1 MFLTLKLFVDLA
13 ISWWL
18 IMLKKLHIK
27 LTIICTIFTGI
38 ILLIT
43 SLFCLYSAKKSII
56 NNEYSNFKICYNT
69 IYSYLQSE
77 NTISYSWLSQT
88 EENYNVILY
97 IEDNSSP
104 ISYNSVIESE
114 KRNEL
119 IKYFKD
125 FAIDNYDFDI
135 SSNKINTKALFN
147 IDFSGNYEKEKYY
160 VSVGSINKGSN
171 NIGVLIIYSLENCYN
186 KIFTQNI
193 TFIFI
198 DIIALLSLG
207 FFAYFFTKHTIKPI
221 EKSQERQVQF
231 IASASHE
238 LRSPLAVITSAS
250 SALKKASPKDQEKFI
265 DMISSE
271 SNRMA
276 GLINDMLLLASA
288 NNESWSINKTEEEL
302 DTILLNTYEEFEL
315 LAKEKNISLS
325 IELPDY
331 EIPKCKCDKERI
343 IQVLFILIN
352 NALSYTQSGGKVKL
366 SLKAFSNHIEIYV
379 IDNGIGISDKDKEH
393 IFEPFYRRDSSHNS
407 KEHFGLGLSIAYE
420 IIRLHKGNIIIKDT
434 LEKGSTFIISLPN

>member
-1 MFLTLKLFVDLA
+1 M
-13 ISWWL
+13 
-18 IMLKKLHIK
+18 
-27 LTIICTIFTGI
+27 
-38 ILLIT
+38 
-43 SLFCLYSAKKSII
+43 
-56 NNEYSNFKICYNT
+56 
-69 IYSYLQSE
+69 
-77 NTISYSWLSQT
+77 
-88 EENYNVILY
+88 
-97 IEDNSSP
+97 
-104 ISYNSVIESE
+104 
-114 KRNEL
+114 
-119 IKYFKD
+119 
-125 FAIDNYDFDI
+125 
-135 SSNKINTKALFN
+135 
-147 IDFSGNYEKEKYY
+147 
-160 VSVGSINKGSN
+160 
-171 NIGVLIIYSLENCYN
+171 LIIYSLENCYN
-186 KIFTQNI
+186 KIFFQNI
-193 TFIFI
+193 TFVFI
-198 DIIALLSLG
+198 DIIALLFLG

-221 EKSQERQVQF
+221 EKSQKKQVQF

-276 GLINDMLLLASA
+276 KLINDMLLLASA

-325 IELPDY
+325 IVLPDY

-352 NALSYTQSGGKVKL
+352 NALSYTKAGGKIEL

-379 IDNGIGISDKDKEH
+379 IDNGIGISDKDKMH
-393 IFEPFYRRDSSHNS
+393 IFEPFYRRDSSHNN

-420 IIRLHKGNIIIKDT
+420 IIKLHKGNIIIKDT
-434 LEKGSTFIISLPN
+434 LEKGSTFIISLPI